1 MKKKL
6 AILLVGTMIASS
18 ILAGCGSKKSEP
30 TKKETSGELKGDI
43 TFWHSFTQGPRMEV
57 IQQTAD
63 QFMKDNPGVKIKIET
78 FSWGDFYTK
87 WTTGLA
93 SGNVPDMSTALPGH
107 VVEMMDADALEPVDD
122 LIDDIGRNKFSKT
135 ALSEGKKDGTCYSL
149 PLYSH
154 AQVIWYRKDLLQK
167 AGLSV
172 PKTWD
177 EFAEAAKT
185 LTKDGVYGCS
195 FPCGSNDLMVNTEQ
209 GAIFYSAPLIP
220 NYTGMQFKKL
230 LEDKFKIPC
239 EVENDVNCA
248 GLAEYRSGAAKGSH
262 VALILTIGTGI
273 GGSIIMDGEV
283 YHGFS
288 NSACEVGYMHM
299 NDSDFQTL
307 GAASILT
314 KKVSEWKGETEKK
327 WDGYHIFEE
336 AKKGDKLCLL
346 AIDEMVDILGEGIAN
361 ICYVINPEVVVLGG
375 GIMAQEQFLKER
387 VECAVKRY
395 LVSSI
400 EEHTKIVF
408 AKHQNDAG
416 MLGAFYHFCSLH

>member
-1 MKKKL
+1 MKDSERGKEEMKKYIRIDIGGTAIKDGIVSENAEVL
-6 AILLVGTMIASS
+6 LKKEMKTEAQKGGPAILEKVIGIV
-18 ILAGCGSKKSEP
+18 E
-30 TKKETSGELKGDI
+30 ELKG
-43 TFWHSFTQGPRMEV
+43 E
-57 IQQTAD
+57 AD
-63 QFMKDNPGVKIKIET
+63 AGVCI
-78 FSWGDFYTK
+78 
-87 WTTGLA
+87 
-93 SGNVPDMSTALPGH
+93 STAG
-107 VVEMMDADALEPVDD
+107 MVD
-122 LIDDIGRNKFSKT
+122 IEKG
-135 ALSEGKKDGTCYSL
+135 E
-149 PLYSH
+149 
-154 AQVIWYRKDLLQK
+154 
-167 AGLSV
+167 
-172 PKTWD
+172 
-177 EFAEAAKT
+177 
-185 LTKDGVYGCS
+185 
-195 FPCGSNDLMVNTEQ
+195 
-209 GAIFYSAPLIP
+209 IFYSAPLIP
-220 NYTGMQFKKL
+220 NYIGTAFKKTV
-230 LEDKFKIPC
+230 EERFGIPC

-248 GLAEYRSGAAKGSH
+248 GLAEYKAGAAAGSKAA
-262 VALILTIGTGI
+262 VMLTIGTGI
-273 GGSIIMDGEV
+273 GGCILLNGEV
-283 YHGFS
+283 FHGFS

-314 KKVSEWKGETEKK
+314 NKVSEWKGETEKK